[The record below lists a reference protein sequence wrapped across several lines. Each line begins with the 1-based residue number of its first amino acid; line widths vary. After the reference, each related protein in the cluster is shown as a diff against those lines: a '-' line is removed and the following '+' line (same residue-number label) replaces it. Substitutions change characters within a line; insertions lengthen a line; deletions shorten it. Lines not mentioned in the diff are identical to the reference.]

1 MLVPVEYE
9 PTGTRRLDCKDAGM
23 AEALMPLRRTKSLS
37 PAPYHHVKF
46 GSGGGDQ
53 IQSGVSLGNSKNA
66 A

>member
-1 MLVPVEYE
+1 MRKP
-9 PTGTRRLDCKDAGM
+9 DCKDAGM
-23 AEALMPLRRTKSLS
+23 AEALMPLRRTKTLS